1 MSKMLQG
8 FLIGEKRTHY
18 QPMGAEHRWEITGTT
33 PRSLLSKVTQLFLLS
48 FFILFQNTSVTSHC
62 VIHVLNKRWLSTI
75 TSRSP
80 ITTSSVHRLKN
91 TNFCYLHAS
100 FLFILKP
107 FFFFFWKG
115 AECYIATADLSGYF
129 SILGISTY
137 YIHGLTLTDLSVWS
151 RGG

>member
-1 MSKMLQG
+1 MEWNVKDVTRIFDRREENTLPANGS
-8 FLIGEKRTHY
+8 RTPLRNYWNH
-18 QPMGAEHRWEITGTT
+18 

-107 FFFFFWKG
+107 FFFFFFERG
-115 AECYIATADLSGYF
+115 QNATLLLQIF
-129 SILGISTY
+129 LGISPFWVFLLITFMA
-137 YIHGLTLTDLSVWS
+137 
-151 RGG
+151 